1 MPPFGSAVPLIA
13 AMLAAPFVP
22 LPPLLVFNALPPLLS
37 EQLPS
42 IDERFRMYVW
52 RRGACEPVMRA
63 MNKDEVFEA
72 LEPCWAAFLPH
83 A

>member
-1 MPPFGSAVPLIA
+1 M
-13 AMLAAPFVP
+13 
-22 LPPLLVFNALPPLLS
+22 
-37 EQLPS
+37 
-42 IDERFRMYVW
+42 W